1 MLVNVKIKNLEEIK
15 NFINELEQICNKMG
29 LTIINDFIS
38 KGEININL
46 DDLIELQYEFIK
58 EVQDDTS
65 K

>member
-1 MLVNVKIKNLEEIK
+1 MLVNFKIKNLEEIK

-46 DDLIELQYEFIK
+46 DDLIELEFIK